1 MDDAKRIAELEI
13 AVRRGIAKI
22 KELAPW
28 VMWDEMEDGRD
39 QAHTWLTV
47 ELMEQAL
54 SQQPSQTEQQ
64 LPPAVS
70 PSSEP
75 DPST

>member
-1 MDDAKRIAELEI
+1 MDDAERIAELEV

-22 KELAPW
+22 KQLAPW

-47 ELMEQAL
+47 ELMERAL
-54 SQQPSQTEQQ
+54 VSSPDKLNDDKSQQ
-64 LPPAVS
+64 
-70 PSSEP
+70 
-75 DPST
+75 